1 MAENRIKEIEED
13 AFSSL
18 KNLKQSGNQL
28 TSMDANLLS
37 ELKSIYQTRIDIVFK
52 ETLKK
57 YPEKKS

>member
-37 ELKSIYQTRIDIVFK
+37 EPKSIYQTRIDIVFK
-52 ETLKK
+52 ETL
-57 YPEKKS
+57 